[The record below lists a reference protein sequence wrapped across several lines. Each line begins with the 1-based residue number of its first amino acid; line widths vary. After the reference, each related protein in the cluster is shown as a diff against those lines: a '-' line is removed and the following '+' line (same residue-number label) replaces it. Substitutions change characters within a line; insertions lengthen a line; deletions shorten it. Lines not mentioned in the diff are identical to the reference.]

1 MKQVFQ
7 DLNTGKQRIDNV
19 PTPNINKNQVLIQTS
34 CSLISSGTEG
44 MLISFGK
51 SNYIKKA
58 KQQPDKVKDVI
69 NKISSD
75 GILETVQAVRS
86 KLEKPIPLGYSNVG
100 KVVKVG
106 SAVKN
111 IKVGDRV
118 ASNGPHAE
126 MVAVNQ
132 NLCILVPEN
141 VKDEEATF
149 TVITSIA
156 LQGIRLAKPDFGETF
171 IVSGLGLIGLLT
183 CKLLLSQGCNVFG
196 IDPDQERC
204 NLAKSFGVKCLKI
217 GEGIDQVSWSLNLT
231 KNIGVDG
238 AIITASTKSIEPINL
253 AAKACRKKG
262 RVILVGSSPINLTR
276 DIFYEKELSFQVSCS
291 YGPGRYDKSYEEL
304 SNDYPIAY
312 VRWTEKRNFEAILD
326 SFEKNRLRVNDLI
339 SHSFSFI
346 DIKNAY
352 ALLLSETKSLGIII
366 KYPSEKLKIERQI
379 INNYFYKNNKNI
391 KIKNKEPF
399 ISFIGTGNY
408 ASRVLIPSFAKVGT
422 NFHSIVSNNANNAEF
437 LSKKYQIPIV
447 STDVEELL
455 KFKECDAVV
464 IATRHDSHA
473 QLIIK
478 ALENGKNI
486 FVEKPLCLNLKELKL
501 IEQKYIEIIS
511 NSKLKPILMVGF
523 NRRFAPL
530 ILDLKKALKES
541 NSSKSFI
548 YTCNAGHIDSDHWI
562 HDPKIGGGRII
573 GEACHF
579 LDLLKFLSGSTI
591 QTLEIVSQKGMNPT
605 PDNFILQVMFANGSI
620 GSINYFANGSKSFSK
635 ERLEVFSDGN
645 IYRLDNFK
653 KLTHWGNKRF
663 KNKSMFKQD
672 KGQINCVREFIKALK
687 LNQESPI
694 DFADLIEVQ
703 RFLLDVIEID

>member
-34 CSLISSGTEG
+34 ISLISSGTEA
-44 MLISFGK
+44 MLVSFGK

-58 KQQPDKVKDVI
+58 KEQPEKVKDVI

-75 GILETVQAVRS
+75 GIFEAVQAVRS

-111 IKVGDRV
+111 IKIGDRV

-132 NLCILVPEN
+132 NLCILIPKN

-149 TVITSIA
+149 TVISSIA

-183 CKLLLSQGCNVFG
+183 CKLLLSQGCNVLG

-204 NLAKSFGVKCLKI
+204 NLAKSFGVKCLNI
-217 GEGIDQVSWSLNLT
+217 VDGIDQVSWSLKHT

-238 AIITASTKSIEPINL
+238 AIITAATKSIEPINF

-262 RVILVGSSPINLTR
+262 RVILVGSSPINLNR

-291 YGPGRYDKSYEEL
+291 YGPGRYDKFYEEL

-312 VRWTEKRNFEAILD
+312 VRWTEKRNFEAIVNSL
-326 SFEKNRLRVNDLI
+326 EKNRLKVNDLI
-339 SHSFSFI
+339 SHSFSFL
-346 DIKNAY
+346 DIKKAY
-352 ALLLSETKSLGIII
+352 KLLLSEEKSLGIII

-379 INNYFYKNNKNI
+379 VNNSLYKNNK
-391 KIKNKEPF
+391 KIKLENKAPF

-408 ASRVLIPSFAKVGT
+408 ASRVLIPSFAKVGA
-422 NFHSIVSNNANNAEF
+422 NFHSIVSNNALNSEF
-437 LSKKYQIPIV
+437 LRKKYNIPIV
-447 STDVEELL
+447 STDVEDLL
-455 KFKECDAVV
+455 KLKECDAVV

-473 QLIIK
+473 QLVIK

-501 IEQKYIEIIS
+501 IEEKYLEII
-511 NSKLKPILMVGF
+511 NSSKSKPILMVGF

-530 ILDLKKALKES
+530 ILDLKKALKQNDS
-541 NSSKSFI
+541 PKSFI
-548 YTCNAGHIDSDHWI
+548 YTCNAGYIESEHWI
-562 HDPKIGGGRII
+562 HDPKIGGGRLI

-579 LDLLKFLSGSTI
+579 LDLLRFLSDSPI
-591 QTLEIVSQKGMNPT
+591 LTLEIVSQKGVNPT
-605 PDNFILQVMFANGSI
+605 PDNFILQVMFADGSI
-620 GSINYFANGSKSFSK
+620 GSINYFSNGSKSFSK

-653 KLTHWGNKRF
+653 KITHWGNKRF
-663 KNKSMFKQD
+663 KNKNLFKQD
-672 KGQINCVREFIKALK
+672 KGQINCAREFIKALK

-694 DFADLIEVQ
+694 DFKDLIEVQ
-703 RFLLDVIEID
+703 RFLLNALNII